1 MVECGGLENR
11 CAARHRGFKSYFLRH
26 ILFAP
31 FYERGIFILNAIEL
45 RRSAET
51 AQTSRS
57 AMTLCVIMAAR
68 EALNRSAWPER
79 PMPRSFE
86 PPALAKIPL
95 AVSFNYG
102 SLLTPFRAFLRLFH
116 RPSKAAPHSAS
127 PSSTSAS
134 NEQPSGFGREALLAK
149 TSA

>member
-57 AMTLCVIMAAR
+57 AMTLRVILAAR
-68 EALNRSAWPER
+68 EALNHSAWPKANASLFR
-79 PMPRSFE
+79 TSRTRQN
-86 PPALAKIPL
+86 PARCFVQLWKFINALSGVLAIASSAKQ
-95 AVSFNYG
+95 G
-102 SLLTPFRAFLRLFH
+102 C
-116 RPSKAAPHSAS
+116 AS